1 HLYATSVGDGPK
13 VYGIRVGTAR
23 QRQDLVPRQQKWHR
37 SALHWLP
44 EFEGMTT
51 LEEQ

>member
-1 HLYATSVGDGPK
+1 LYATSAGEGPK

-23 QRQDLVPRQQKWHR
+23 QRDQLVPRKQIWHR

-44 EFEGMTT
+44 EFEGTT
-51 LEEQ
+51 IIEEQ

>member
-1 HLYATSVGDGPK
+1 
-13 VYGIRVGTAR
+13 
-23 QRQDLVPRQQKWHR
+23 RQQKWHR